1 MAICEYV
8 VMGAKIVKGKLVK
21 HGNSVLKGK
30 ILLWNIQPQGLKEFF
45 VKLILYLFRGILIDV
60 IYYGDYGVRTFQVLF
75 MSKSTNLFDGLPV
88 VIIEKLL
95 KGGNNF
101 REK

>member
-1 MAICEYV
+1 M
-8 VMGAKIVKGKLVK
+8 VKQGY
-21 HGNSVLKGK
+21 NVLKGK

-45 VKLILYLFRGILIDV
+45 VKLILYLFRGILVHV
-60 IYYGDYGVRTFQVLF
+60 IYYGDYGVSTFQVLF

-88 VIIEKLL
+88 VAVEKPL
-95 KGGNNF
+95 KGGSNL